1 MTNALLTGR
10 TPRINATFNLFA
22 EAFDTA
28 KWLRT
33 IKVCRTRLLSA
44 SSIQAHKPA
53 GALVVVKAAFDART
67 LETTLTIL
75 TITIDATVVRLDAR
89 ALITCLPGQAVSV
102 SDAVRCR
109 ILATP

>member
-1 MTNALLTGR
+1 
-10 TPRINATFNLFA
+10 
-22 EAFDTA
+22 
-28 KWLRT
+28 
-33 IKVCRTRLLSA
+33 
-44 SSIQAHKPA
+44 
-53 GALVVVKAAFDART
+53 LVVVKAAFDART